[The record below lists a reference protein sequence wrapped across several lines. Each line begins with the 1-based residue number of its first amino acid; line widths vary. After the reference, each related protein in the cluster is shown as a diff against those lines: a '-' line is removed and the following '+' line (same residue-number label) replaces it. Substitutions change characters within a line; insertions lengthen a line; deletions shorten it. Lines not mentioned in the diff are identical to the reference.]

1 MVRFRNPLLLDI
13 TDPELVDRVDKV
25 DTDRPLPPLALVG
38 VGLIGRD
45 ESELLTELDRE
56 LVVEREPSRNRLR
69 GGRSISARVGRGIA
83 ILVVGGGC
91 RVE

>member
-1 MVRFRNPLLLDI
+1 M

-25 DTDRPLPPLALVG
+25 DTDRPLPTLALVG

-69 GGRSISARVGRGIA
+69 GGRSISARVGRGTA
-83 ILVVGGGC
+83 ILVLVGW
-91 RVE
+91 V

>member
-25 DTDRPLPPLALVG
+25 DTDRPLPPLALVPA
-38 VGLIGRD
+38 GLIGMD

-56 LVVEREPSRNRLR
+56 LVVVEREPSRNRRR

-83 ILVVGGGC
+83 ILVVGC
-91 RVE
+91 RIE